1 MDDDPDE
8 VLVIEL
14 ECDDWP
20 APYSRTLT
28 RRQLGEL
35 LLLLDDMPEE
45 TAVVQENPA

>member
-1 MDDDPDE
+1 MDSDPDE

-14 ECDDWP
+14 DCDDWP

-35 LLLLDDMPEE
+35 LLLLDDMHEE
-45 TAVVQENPA
+45 TAAAQEDLA